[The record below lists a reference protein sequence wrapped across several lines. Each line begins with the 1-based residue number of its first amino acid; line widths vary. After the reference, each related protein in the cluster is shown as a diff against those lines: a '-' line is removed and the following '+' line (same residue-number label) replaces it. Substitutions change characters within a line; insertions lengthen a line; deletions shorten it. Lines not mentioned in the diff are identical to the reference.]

1 MNICSIGRSFSH
13 NEVKRVDFVSTR
25 TILEFDAVFIDS
37 AGISEELHNLQAVG
51 FRINEFEEFLSLGR
65 TIVVFIGSLNLAEFL
80 PMDGYFALQAI
91 SGENFDLKGSD
102 FLKSFWESVEQD
114 MQYLAHFEI
123 NNCPGKPFLFV
134 PFTNRAVGTWVKF
147 EKGNLLLLPWF
158 YNSQGNPVRYMEA
171 CQRFVS
177 AFRKLNEFL
186 VPKKTSVSL
195 PPWSV
200 HYGWE
205 REQKLRTELL
215 ALNKKSAQLEKEICK
230 TTSELEI
237 EDNLKALF
245 TAKSETLVDSVT
257 SVLKELGAKLAPC
270 DPGRDDIIFEFEGK
284 HAVVEV
290 KGKKSSAAE
299 ADAAQLEKWVAGFK
313 EQKGTDAKGVLLIN
327 AYCETPLA
335 DRTEAPFPN
344 QMLKYSTQRQHCLIT
359 TTQLLGILIEARSH
373 PEKRGELL
381 NSLFSTDGVYQKC
394 SDWNKFLTVTV
405 PTVVKA

>member
-215 ALNKKSAQLEKEICK
+215 ALNKKSAQLERKFARQHPNWK
-230 TTSELEI
+230 
-237 EDNLKALF
+237 LKII
-245 TAKSETLVDSVT
+245 
-257 SVLKELGAKLAPC
+257 LKLYSQRKVRP
-270 DPGRDDIIFEFEGK
+270 
-284 HAVVEV
+284 
-290 KGKKSSAAE
+290 
-299 ADAAQLEKWVAGFK
+299 
-313 EQKGTDAKGVLLIN
+313 LL
-327 AYCETPLA
+327 TPLQA
-335 DRTEAPFPN
+335 F
-344 QMLKYSTQRQHCLIT
+344 LK
-359 TTQLLGILIEARSH
+359 
-373 PEKRGELL
+373 
-381 NSLFSTDGVYQKC
+381 N
-394 SDWNKFLTVTV
+394 
-405 PTVVKA
+405 